1 MYFQKM
7 QVWKKAKILTIET
20 YKICKTLPP
29 EEKFALGDQ
38 MRRAA
43 ISIISNIA
51 EGSGRG
57 SQNEIRQFL
66 RIARGSTSE
75 LLAQLIVCHEL
86 CFIPSEKS
94 ELIINMALEVQ
105 NMLSALISKP
115 TYDN

>member
-7 QVWKKAKILTIET
+7 IVWSKAKILTIET
-20 YKICKTLPP
+20 YKLCKQLPI
-29 EEKFALGDQ
+29 EEKYALGDQ

-66 RIARGSTSE
+66 RIARGSVSE
-75 LLAQLIVCHEL
+75 LLAQLIICQEL
-86 CFIPSEKS
+86 SFFPAEKS
-94 ELIINMALEVQ
+94 NSMINLALEVQ
-105 NMLSALISKP
+105 NMLSALIVKSS
-115 TYDN
+115 YDN